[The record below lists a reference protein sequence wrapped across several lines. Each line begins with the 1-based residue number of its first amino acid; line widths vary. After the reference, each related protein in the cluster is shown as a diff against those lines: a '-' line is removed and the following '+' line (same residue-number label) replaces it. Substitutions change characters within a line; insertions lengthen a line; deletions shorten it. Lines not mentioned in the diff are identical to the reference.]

1 MTMFRYFPGNE
12 GWSYHFAARI
22 VNVAQLGG
30 ADFHEAHRVLE
41 NVKVG
46 DGEGWYHAWRA
57 AGTRNEA
64 IAMAAQQS
72 GRPITARDA
81 YLRAHNYFRTAQ
93 FFLIGTD
100 ARKRESYVRCV
111 QNFHAALPYFDNPP
125 ERVTFPFEGSHLS
138 GYCYFVVRTRVDA
151 AHA

>member
-41 NVKVG
+41 QVKVG
-46 DGEGWYHAWRA
+46 DGEGWYHAWQA

-64 IAMAAQQS
+64 IAMAAQRS

-93 FFLIGTD
+93 FFLLGRD
-100 ARKRESYVRCV
+100 ARKREAYVRCV
-111 QNFHAALPYFDNPP
+111 QNSMPPYP
-125 ERVTFPFEGSHLS
+125 TST
-138 GYCYFVVRTRVDA
+138 TRRNG
-151 AHA
+151 